1 MTFISNQKKLQTLL
15 SVLTLNLNE
24 PMGGVA
30 KGIPKN
36 AAISL
41 PPLVAHHNPLS
52 FPCCISI
59 IGGVGGMFHPSTGSK
74 QSNNESIL
82 KTVHVVSKVIV
93 D

>member
-1 MTFISNQKKLQTLL
+1 
-15 SVLTLNLNE
+15 
-24 PMGGVA
+24 MGGVA

-41 PPLVAHHNPLS
+41 PPLVVHHNPLS

-59 IGGVGGMFHPSTGSK
+59 IGGVGGMFRPTTGSK
-74 QSNNESIL
+74 QNNNKSIL
-82 KTVHVVSKVIV
+82 KTVHGDSKVIV

>member
-1 MTFISNQKKLQTLL
+1 
-15 SVLTLNLNE
+15 
-24 PMGGVA
+24 MGGVA

-59 IGGVGGMFHPSTGSK
+59 IGGVGGMFRPTTGSK
-74 QSNNESIL
+74 QSNNKSIL
-82 KTVHVVSKVIV
+82 KTVHDDSRPKVIV